1 MSDIQHM
8 VVFHLFFTPI
18 FMYSFTLFFSNLNRL
33 TTGYIKKKGSDYVTV
48 LYLSVVTHLAKFK
61 SEL

>member
-1 MSDIQHM
+1 
-8 VVFHLFFTPI
+8 
-18 FMYSFTLFFSNLNRL
+18 MYSFTLFFSNLNRL

>member
-1 MSDIQHM
+1 MNH
-8 VVFHLFFTPI
+8 
-18 FMYSFTLFFSNLNRL
+18 RL
-33 TTGYIKKKGSDYVTV
+33 YKKKGSDYVTV